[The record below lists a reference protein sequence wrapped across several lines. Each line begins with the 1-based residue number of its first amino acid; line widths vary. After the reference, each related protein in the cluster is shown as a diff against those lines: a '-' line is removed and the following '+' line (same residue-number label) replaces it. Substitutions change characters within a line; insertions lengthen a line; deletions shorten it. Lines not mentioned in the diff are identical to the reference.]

1 MMGGDRRASLGSEPF
16 AQMRETRGQSRL
28 PRSERCRSHPEDAM
42 RIRRLAVAGTAL
54 LIVGGC
60 TDGPTILDPASPKL
74 SSAPDRSAQSA
85 RQVEVSGH
93 FDALVDFSTLV
104 LSPRGRNCLLQVK
117 GQLVFTG
124 TIAGTATGQT
134 NALVSAPCDQ
144 VATTPPG
151 TFSDVFRSTLAFEG
165 TVDGEPARA
174 TMLYIGGVEPGGEID
189 ARLILSNG
197 VAGSLEVEAVVAVGG
212 EYSGSV
218 VIR

>member
-1 MMGGDRRASLGSEPF
+1 
-16 AQMRETRGQSRL
+16 
-28 PRSERCRSHPEDAM
+28 M

-60 TDGPTILDPASPKL
+60 ADGRTIVDPASASV
-74 SSAPDRSAQSA
+74 SSVSARSAQPA

-104 LSPRGRNCLLQVK
+104 LTPRGRNCLLQVK

-124 TIAGTATGQT
+124 TIEGTATGQT
-134 NALVSAPCDQ
+134 NALVFAPCEQ

-151 TFSDVFRSTLAFEG
+151 TFPDVFRSTLAFEG

-174 TMLYIGGVEPGGEID
+174 KVLYVGGVEPGGRID

-197 VAGSLEVEAVVAVGG
+197 VAGSLEAAAVVAVGG
-212 EYSGSV
+212 EYRGSV
-218 VIR
+218 VVR